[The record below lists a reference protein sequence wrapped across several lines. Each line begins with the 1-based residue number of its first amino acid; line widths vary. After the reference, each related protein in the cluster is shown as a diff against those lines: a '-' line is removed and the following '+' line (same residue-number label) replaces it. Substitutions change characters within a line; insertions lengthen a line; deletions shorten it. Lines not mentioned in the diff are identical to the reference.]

1 MARIGGKSG
10 VSFTLSSHS
19 VGHVMK
25 VTDTKLRNAKPQ
37 DKAYKIQIG
46 ENTYLE
52 VMPSGYKVWR
62 MRFLNPDTGKDSKFT
77 LGEYPAISQPQARA
91 LAAEAKKQV
100 KAGFSPVE
108 RRKAQARQNQQ
119 EQQAALRAQANSFE
133 SVARAWHASRFA
145 TMGKWKVGHA
155 EKIMRQLEQDA
166 FPCLGAIPVAE
177 VTAPLLLEVLSKVL
191 ERGAVES
198 AKKLYQRISSILSY
212 AAVRKLVM
220 HNEAANL
227 KEELPT
233 AVRQHNPYLKP
244 EQIRPF
250 LVDLERDESSEIIK
264 LAILFTLHTLART
277 GETRFARWEEFD
289 LEKRL
294 WHVPAERMKMGRA
307 HTVPLSAQV
316 VVLLERLKLHTQRGY
331 LFVPRGQGKP
341 ISENGMLQALYR
353 MGYKGKLTIHGL
365 RATGST
371 ILNTVGW
378 RGEVIESALAHSEK
392 DLIRAAYNHSDYL
405 EERRELMQWWS
416 DHLTALEQGA
426 QIIPIRHSRG
436 A

>member
-1 MARIGGKSG
+1 M
-10 VSFTLSSHS
+10 
-19 VGHVMK
+19 HVP
-25 VTDTKLRNAKPQ
+25 DTKLRSAKP
-37 DKAYKIQIG
+37 KESPYKIQIG
-46 ENTYLE
+46 SNIYLE
-52 VMPSGYKVWR
+52 VLPNGRKVWR
-62 MRFLNPDTGKDSKFT
+62 MRFINPDTKKDSRFT
-77 LGEYPAISQPQARA
+77 LGDYPAISQPQARM
-91 LAAEAKKQV
+91 LAHEAKQQV

-108 RRKAQARQNQQ
+108 RRKTQALQVQRDQQ
-119 EQQAALRAQANSFE
+119 SALRAQANSFE
-133 SVARAWHASRFA
+133 SVARAWHKSRFE
-145 TMGKWKVGHA
+145 TMNKWKVGHA
-155 EKIMRQLEQDA
+155 EKIMRQLERDV
-166 FPCLGAIPVAE
+166 FPHIGIVPVAE
-177 VTAPLLLEVLSKVL
+177 VTAPVLLEVVNQVL

-198 AKKLYQRISSILSY
+198 AKKLQQRISSILSY

-227 KEELPT
+227 KGELPT
-233 AVRQHNPYLKP
+233 AERRHNPYLKP

-250 LVDLERDESSEIIK
+250 LAALERDESGEIIK

-289 LEKRL
+289 MGARL

-307 HTVPLSAQV
+307 HTVPLSNQALA
-316 VVLLERLKLHTQRGY
+316 LLERLKLHSQRGY
-331 LFVPRGQGKP
+331 LFVPLNQGKP

-371 ILNTVGW
+371 ILNTSGW

-416 DHLTALEQGA
+416 DYLNALEQGA
-426 QIIPIRHSRG
+426 QVIPIRHSRG
-436 A
+436 V

>member
-1 MARIGGKSG
+1 MK
-10 VSFTLSSHS
+10 
-19 VGHVMK
+19 K
-25 VTDTKLRNAKPQ
+25 VTDTKLRNAKPK
-37 DKAYKIQIG
+37 DTPYKIQIG
-46 ENTYLE
+46 DNTYLE

-77 LGEYPAISQPQARA
+77 LGAYPAISMPQARA

-108 RRKAQARQNQQ
+108 RRKTQALQSQQ
-119 EQQAALRAQANSFE
+119 EQQSALRAQANSFE
-133 SVARAWHASRFA
+133 SVARAWHKSRFE
-145 TMGKWKVGHA
+145 TMNKWKVGHA
-155 EKIMRQLEQDA
+155 EKIMRQLEQDV
-166 FPCLGAIPVAE
+166 FPYIGAVPVMEA
-177 VTAPLLLEVLSKVL
+177 TAPMLLEVVNRVL

-198 AKKLYQRISSILSY
+198 AKKLYQRISAILSY
-212 AAVRKLVM
+212 AAVRKLVL

-227 KEELPT
+227 KGELPT
-233 AVRQHNPYLKP
+233 AERRHNPYLKP
-244 EQIRPF
+244 EQIQPF
-250 LVDLERDESSEIIK
+250 LAALERDESGEVIK

-289 LEKRL
+289 MGARL

-307 HTVPLSAQV
+307 HTVPLSSQALA
-316 VVLLERLKLHTQRGY
+316 LLERLKLHSQRGY
-331 LFVPRGQGKP
+331 LFVPLNQGKP

-371 ILNTVGW
+371 ILNTPGW

-416 DHLTALEQGA
+416 DYLTALEQGA

-436 A
+436 S

>member
-1 MARIGGKSG
+1 MN
-10 VSFTLSSHS
+10 VP
-19 VGHVMK
+19 
-25 VTDTKLRNAKPQ
+25 DTRLRNAKPSE
-37 DKAYKIQIG
+37 KPYKIQIG
-46 ENTYLE
+46 DNTYLE

-77 LGEYPAISQPQARA
+77 LGEYPAISQPQARI
-91 LAAEAKKQV
+91 LADEAKKQV

-108 RRKAQARQNQQ
+108 RRKALARQHQQ
-119 EQQAALRAQANSFE
+119 EQQATLRAQANSFE
-133 SVARAWHASRFA
+133 SVARAWHASRFEL
-145 TMGKWKVGHA
+145 MSKWKVGHA

-166 FPCLGAIPVAE
+166 FPYLGTVPIAE
-177 VTAPLLLEVLSKVL
+177 VTAPLLLDVLSKVL

-198 AKKLYQRISSILSY
+198 AKKLYQRINSILSY
-212 AAVRKLVM
+212 AAVRKLVL

-227 KEELPT
+227 KGELP
-233 AVRQHNPYLKP
+233 AAIRRHNPYLKP

-250 LVDLERDESSEIIK
+250 LVALEQDESSEIIK

-289 LEKRL
+289 LKERL
-294 WHVPAERMKMGRA
+294 WHIPAERMKMGRA
-307 HTVPLSAQV
+307 HTVPLSNQTMI
-316 VVLLERLKLHTQRGY
+316 LLERLKLHTQRGY

-341 ISENGMLQALYR
+341 MSENGMIQALYR

-371 ILNTVGW
+371 ILNTTGW

-392 DLIRAAYNHSDYL
+392 DPIRAAYNHSDYL

>member
-1 MARIGGKSG
+1 
-10 VSFTLSSHS
+10 
-19 VGHVMK
+19 MK
-25 VTDTKLRNAKPQ
+25 VTDTKLRNAKPK
-37 DKAYKIQIG
+37 DAPYKIQIG
-46 ENTYLE
+46 DNTYLE

-77 LGEYPAISQPQARA
+77 LGAYPAISQPQART

-108 RRKAQARQNQQ
+108 RRKAQARQSQQ
-119 EQQAALRAQANSFE
+119 EQQSALRAQANSFE
-133 SVARAWHASRFA
+133 SVARAWHTNRFA
-145 TMGKWKVGHA
+145 TMNKWKVGHA
-155 EKIMRQLEQDA
+155 EKIMRQLERDV
-166 FPCLGAIPVAE
+166 FPHIGIVPVAE
-177 VTAPLLLEVLSKVL
+177 VTAPVLLEVVNQVL

-198 AKKLYQRISSILSY
+198 AKKLHQRISSILSY

-227 KEELPT
+227 KGELPT
-233 AVRQHNPYLKP
+233 AERRHNPYLKP

-250 LVDLERDESSEIIK
+250 LAALERDESGEIIK

-289 LEKRL
+289 MGARL

-307 HTVPLSAQV
+307 HTVPLSNQALA
-316 VVLLERLKLHTQRGY
+316 LLERLKLHSQRGY
-331 LFVPRGQGKP
+331 LFVPLNQGKP

-353 MGYKGKLTIHGL
+353 MGYKGRLTIHGL

-371 ILNTVGW
+371 ILNTSGW

-416 DHLTALEQGA
+416 DYLTALEQGA
-426 QIIPIRHSRG
+426 QVIPIRHSRG
-436 A
+436 V

>member
-1 MARIGGKSG
+1 
-10 VSFTLSSHS
+10 
-19 VGHVMK
+19 MK
-25 VTDTKLRNAKPQ
+25 VTDTKLRNAKPK
-37 DKAYKIQIG
+37 DAPYKIQIG
-46 ENTYLE
+46 DNTYLE

-77 LGEYPAISQPQARA
+77 LGAYPAISQPQART

-108 RRKAQARQNQQ
+108 RRKAQALQFQQ
-119 EQQAALRAQANSFE
+119 EQQSALRAQANSFE
-133 SVARAWHASRFA
+133 SVARAWHKSRFE
-145 TMGKWKVGHA
+145 TMNKWKVGHA
-155 EKIMRQLEQDA
+155 EKIMRQLERDV
-166 FPCLGAIPVAE
+166 FPHIGIVPVAE
-177 VTAPLLLEVLSKVL
+177 VTAPVLLEVVNQVL

-198 AKKLYQRISSILSY
+198 AKKLHQRISSILSY

-227 KEELPT
+227 KGELPT
-233 AVRQHNPYLKP
+233 AERRHNPYLKP

-250 LVDLERDESSEIIK
+250 LAALERDESGEIIK

-289 LEKRL
+289 MGARL

-307 HTVPLSAQV
+307 HTVPLSNQALA
-316 VVLLERLKLHTQRGY
+316 LLERLKLHSQRGY
-331 LFVPRGQGKP
+331 LFVPLNQGKP

-371 ILNTVGW
+371 ILNTSGW

-416 DHLTALEQGA
+416 DYLNALEQGA
-426 QIIPIRHSRG
+426 QVIPIRHSRG
-436 A
+436 V

>member
-1 MARIGGKSG
+1 M
-10 VSFTLSSHS
+10 
-19 VGHVMK
+19 
-25 VTDTKLRNAKPQ
+25 N
-37 DKAYKIQIG
+37 
-46 ENTYLE
+46 
-52 VMPSGYKVWR
+52 
-62 MRFLNPDTGKDSKFT
+62 
-77 LGEYPAISQPQARA
+77 
-91 LAAEAKKQV
+91 
-100 KAGFSPVE
+100 
-108 RRKAQARQNQQ
+108 
-119 EQQAALRAQANSFE
+119 
-133 SVARAWHASRFA
+133 
-145 TMGKWKVGHA
+145 KWKVGHA
-155 EKIMRQLEQDA
+155 EKIMRQLERDV
-166 FPCLGAIPVAE
+166 FPHIGIVPVAE
-177 VTAPLLLEVLSKVL
+177 VTAPVLLEVVNQVL

-198 AKKLYQRISSILSY
+198 AKKLQQRISSILSY

-227 KEELPT
+227 KGELPT
-233 AVRQHNPYLKP
+233 AERRHNPYLKP

-250 LVDLERDESSEIIK
+250 LAALEHDESGEVIK

-289 LEKRL
+289 MGARL

-307 HTVPLSAQV
+307 HTVPLSNQALA
-316 VVLLERLKLHTQRGY
+316 LLERLKLHSQRGY
-331 LFVPRGQGKP
+331 LFVPLNQGKP

-371 ILNTVGW
+371 ILNTSGW

-416 DHLTALEQGA
+416 DYLNALEQGA
-426 QIIPIRHSRG
+426 QVIPIRHSRG
-436 A
+436 V